1 MKSVCVYCGSSPGN
15 RPEYAEAAR
24 ALGKALVEND
34 MSLVY
39 GGGKVGLMGIVAD
52 AVLEHGGSAIGIIP
66 DALMQ
71 KEVGHRGLTELHVVR
86 NMHERKQM
94 MADRADAFIAMPGG
108 VGTFEELFETFTWLQ
123 LGYHAKPVGLLN
135 VAGFY
140 DGMLGFLSHA
150 VQEGFLK
157 QVHATCCTWPA
168 RRPHCWRNWP
178 TRRAYASTSGRN
190 TATRPEPGSRG
201 RPWRSERR
209 ARLLEEGQFLRRALP
224 AQDSVPVRKAP
235 EARDDRAVL
244 LRPLHHVDLALGFI
258 AQLRCQPD

>member
-15 RPEYAEAAR
+15 RPEYAQAAR

-52 AVLEHGGSAIGIIP
+52 AVLEHGGTAIGIIP

-86 NMHERKQM
+86 SMHERKQM

-157 QVHATCCTWPA
+157 RVHADLLHVADTPA
-168 RRPHCWRNWP
+168 ALLGKLGNAPREIVDKWQ
-178 TRRAYASTSGRN
+178 
-190 TATRPEPGSRG
+190 
-201 RPWRSERR
+201 ERR
-209 ARLLEEGQFLRRALP
+209 
-224 AQDSVPVRKAP
+224 D
-235 EARDDRAVL
+235 EA
-244 LRPLHHVDLALGFI
+244 
-258 AQLRCQPD
+258 

>member
-1 MKSVCVYCGSSPGN
+1 MKSVCVYCGSSIGN

-24 ALGKALVEND
+24 ALGRTMAESGLT
-34 MSLVY
+34 LVY
-39 GGGKVGLMGIVAD
+39 GGGKVGLMGTVAD
-52 AVLEHGGSAIGIIP
+52 AVLEHGGTAIGIIP
-66 DALMQ
+66 QALMD
-71 KEVGHRGLTELHVVR
+71 KEVGHTGLTELHVVR

-157 QVHATCCTWPA
+157 QVHADMLHVGQTP
-168 RRPHCWRNWP
+168 RD
-178 TRRAYASTSGRN
+178 
-190 TATRPEPGSRG
+190 
-201 RPWRSERR
+201 
-209 ARLLEEGQFLRRALP
+209 LLDKLAAAPR
-224 AQDSVPVRKAP
+224 VRVDKWQ
-235 EARDDRAVL
+235 EARE
-244 LRPLHHVDLALGFI
+244 
-258 AQLRCQPD
+258 QT

>member
-1 MKSVCVYCGSSPGN
+1 M
-15 RPEYAEAAR
+15 
-24 ALGKALVEND
+24 
-34 MSLVY
+34 
-39 GGGKVGLMGIVAD
+39 
-52 AVLEHGGSAIGIIP
+52 LEHGGSAIGIIP

-94 MADRADAFIAMPGG
+94 MADRADTFIAMPGG

-157 QVHATCCTWPA
+157 QVHADLLHVADTPA
-168 RRPHCWRNWP
+168 
-178 TRRAYASTSGRN
+178 T
-190 TATRPEPGSRG
+190 
-201 RPWRSERR
+201 
-209 ARLLEEGQFLRRALP
+209 LLAKLADAPR
-224 AQDSVPVRKAP
+224 VRVDKWQ
-235 EARDDRAVL
+235 EHRDET
-244 LRPLHHVDLALGFI
+244 
-258 AQLRCQPD
+258 